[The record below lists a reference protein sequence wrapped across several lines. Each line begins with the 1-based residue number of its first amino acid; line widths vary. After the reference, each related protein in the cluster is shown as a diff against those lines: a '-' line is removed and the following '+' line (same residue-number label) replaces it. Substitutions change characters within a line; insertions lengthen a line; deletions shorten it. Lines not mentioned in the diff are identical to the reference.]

1 MSKRGV
7 IVMAAASKV
16 LEGFNNIYISVSVV
30 PVKLILKYFNNY
42 SDITSAEMDLINQR
56 MRIF

>member
-1 MSKRGV
+1 
-7 IVMAAASKV
+7 MAAASKV

-42 SDITSAEMDLINQR
+42 SYITSAEIDLINHR
-56 MRIF
+56 MMIF